1 MNDVT
6 PSGVPGVGEVPWGS
20 HFCHFYSTREDLV
33 DTLVPYFKSG
43 LDSNEA
49 CLWVTSEPFSA
60 TDARAALGAVV
71 PDLAERERRG
81 QIDIIDHREWY
92 LRANKTDARS
102 VLEGWVER
110 QTAALREGYRGLR
123 LTGNTHW
130 LRRDDWSEFV
140 EYEALVNQAF
150 RSCRIVALC
159 SYCFERC
166 TAQDVLDVVK
176 NHQFA
181 VARRQGNWEVIES
194 SALRMAR
201 EDLLRLQQAERALRE
216 TDRRK
221 DEFLAMLGHELRNPL
236 APMLT
241 ALELMRL
248 RGGAQTFRKET
259 EVLER
264 QVQHLVGLVDD
275 LLDVSRITRGKI
287 ELRCQKVE
295 IGEVVGRAIEM
306 ASPLLE
312 QRKHSL
318 TVDVPAQ
325 GLAVNGDPV
334 RLAQIVSNLLNN
346 AAKYTDPGG
355 SVAVIAT
362 TDGEAITLRV
372 RDSGAGI
379 PPDLLPRI
387 FELFIQGART
397 FDRAQGGLGLGLPI
411 VKNLVELHG
420 GTVEVRSTLGK
431 GSEFVVRLPAMKA
444 ASRDAHADAHAD
456 VQAKAGGNMK
466 VLVVDDNVDA
476 AAMLLE
482 VLSASGYA
490 VQMAHDGPSALAAA
504 RRFQPD
510 VAVLDIGLP
519 VMDGYELGGR
529 LRSLPGLEDV
539 RLIALTGYG
548 QEGDRA
554 QSTQSGFSAHLVKPV
569 DLAALRG
576 LLERVDS

>member
-1 MNDVT
+1 MTDVT

-20 HFCHFYSTREDLV
+20 HFCHFFSTREDLV

-43 LDSNEA
+43 LDNNEA
-49 CLWVTSEPFSA
+49 CLWVTSEPLA
-60 TDARAALGAVV
+60 AADARAALGAVV
-71 PDLAERERRG
+71 PDLEERERRG
-81 QIDIIDHREWY
+81 QLQIIDHHDWY

-102 VLEGWVER
+102 VLAGWVER
-110 QTAALREGYRGLR
+110 QEASLRQGFRGLR

-130 LRRDDWSEFV
+130 LRRDDWAAFV
-140 EYEALVNQAF
+140 DYESLVNQAF
-150 RSCRIVALC
+150 RNYRIVALC

-166 TAQDVLDVVK
+166 TSQDVLDVVK

-181 VARRQGNWEVIES
+181 VARRQGTWEVIES
-194 SALRMAR
+194 AALRMAR
-201 EDLLRLQQAERALRE
+201 EDLLRLQQAEQALRE

-241 ALELMRL
+241 ALELMKL
-248 RGGAQTFRKET
+248 RGAAETFRKET

-264 QVQHLVGLVDD
+264 QVRHLVGLVDD

-295 IGEVVGRAIEM
+295 IAEIVARALEM

-312 QRKHSL
+312 QRKHSV
-318 TVDVPAQ
+318 TVDIPPE
-325 GLAVNGDPV
+325 GLAVNGDPT
-334 RLAQIVSNLLNN
+334 RLAQIVSNLLTN

-355 SVAVIAT
+355 SVTVCAS
-362 TDGEAITLRV
+362 TDGATVKLGV

-379 PPDLLPRI
+379 PPELLPRI

-420 GTVEVRSTLGK
+420 GTVEAMSTLGA
-431 GSEFVVRLPAMKA
+431 GSEFVVRLPAA
-444 ASRDAHADAHAD
+444 EPSSRDARTPMPQSAPARAERR
-456 VQAKAGGNMK
+456 MK
-466 VLVVDDNVDA
+466 VLVVDDNTDA

-490 VQMAHDGPSALAAA
+490 VQTAHDGPSALALAT
-504 RRFQPD
+504 RFSPD

-529 LRSLPGLEDV
+529 LKTLPGLEDL

-548 QEGDRA
+548 QESDRTR
-554 QSTQSGFSAHLVKPV
+554 STQSGFSAHLVKPV
-569 DLAALRG
+569 DLTALRR
-576 LLERVDS
+576 LLER

>member
-1 MNDVT
+1 MSDVT

-20 HFCHFYSTREDLV
+20 HFCHFYNSREDLV

-43 LDSNEA
+43 LDNNEA

-60 TDARAALGAVV
+60 TDARAALSAAV
-71 PDLAERERRG
+71 PDLTERERRG
-81 QIDIIDHREWY
+81 QIDIIEHRDWY
-92 LRANKTDARS
+92 LRTNKTDARS

-110 QTAALREGYRGLR
+110 QAASLRQGYRGLR

-150 RSCRIVALC
+150 RSYRIVALC

-166 TAQDVLDVVK
+166 TAQDVLDVVR

-181 VARRQGNWEVIES
+181 VTRRQGNWEVIES
-194 SALRMAR
+194 STLRMAR
-201 EDLLRLQQAERALRE
+201 EDLLRLHQAEQTLRE
-216 TDRRK
+216 SDRRK

-264 QVQHLVGLVDD
+264 QVRHLVGLVDD

-295 IGEVVGRAIEM
+295 IGEVVTRAIEM

-325 GLAVNGDPV
+325 GLVVNGDPV
-334 RLAQIVSNLLNN
+334 RLAQIISNLLNN

-355 SVAVIAT
+355 SVAVIAA
-362 TDGEAITLRV
+362 TDGESITLRV

-379 PPDLLPRI
+379 PPELLPRI
-387 FELFIQGART
+387 FQLFIQGART

-411 VKNLVELHG
+411 VKNLVEMHG
-420 GTVEVRSTLGK
+420 GTVEAHSALGV
-431 GSEFVVRLPAMKA
+431 GSEFVVRLPAVEVSSPEA
-444 ASRDAHADAHAD
+444 PAPAPASA
-456 VQAKAGGNMK
+456 QANASGNMK

-490 VQMAHDGPSALAAA
+490 VEMAHDGPSALAAA
-504 RRFQPD
+504 QHFHPD

-529 LRSLPGLEDV
+529 LRNLPGLEAV

-548 QEGDRA
+548 QEGDRE

-576 LLERVDS
+576 LLERV